1 MISKTFV
8 FKSTKPKKVFI
19 LSECQKGLFMPVGDI
34 HYGAPD
40 FPKRHFADHI
50 QWGVDRGAYFLGMGD
65 YLDFTSESQ
74 RKITGGLRESAKLQL
89 DELVRARA
97 DELLELMAPSRDRWI
112 GLITGNH
119 SWLFQ
124 DGTSVEQYLC
134 RGLGKGCD
142 FLGDMVMLRLV
153 VDQSLSKH
161 PEADVIVLAHHGVGG
176 GTTIAGQ
183 LLKPEQQLKWS
194 QADLVLMGHCHSKIV
209 GSIDKILVTPD
220 GKTSHRTT
228 LIARTGAF
236 LRAYA
241 GHDPKPLGE
250 PAYLSSGS
258 YVEKKALMPSSL
270 GGICFSVGAEQI
282 DGSKFYRPR
291 IHYSI

>member
-8 FKSTKPKKVFI
+8 FKSSKPKVAFT
-19 LSECQKGLFMPVGDI
+19 LSECQSGLLMPVGDI

-40 FPKRHFADHI
+40 FPKRHFVDHI

-74 RKITGGLRESAKLQL
+74 RKIVGGLRESTKIQL
-89 DELVRARA
+89 DEVVRMRA
-97 DELLELMAPSRDRWI
+97 DELLEMMAPSKGRWI
-112 GLITGNH
+112 GLLTGNH

-124 DGTSVEQYLC
+124 NGTSVEQYIC
-134 RGLGKGCD
+134 KQLGEGCD
-142 FLGDMVMLRLV
+142 FLGDMAMIRIVSTPPL
-153 VDQSLSKH
+153 KNH
-161 PEADVIVLAHHGVGG
+161 PEADTIIHAHHGVGG

-183 LLKPEQQLKWS
+183 LLKPEQELKWS
-194 QADLVLMGHCHSKIV
+194 QADLVLMGHSHAKIV
-209 GSIDKILVTPD
+209 GSSDRIFVTPD
-220 GKTSHRTT
+220 GKTSHRTVLT
-228 LIARTGAF
+228 ARTGAF

-241 GHDPKPLGE
+241 GHAPKGLDE

-258 YVEKKALMPSSL
+258 YVEKKALLPSSL
-270 GGICFSVGAEQI
+270 GGICFSVGVEKI